1 MGGDNTLTTWC
12 ATFYNN
18 GKIYTAGTNLY
29 GQLGDGSFAGVD
41 RSTFAPVID
50 YNSVD
55 LQNVEKIWYCYTHAF
70 VKLSV
75 GDPASGGNNIFAW
88 GSNTY
93 GELGLGSAYTA
104 QPYATPSGVFNP
116 FNEVT
121 KIVGGL
127 GFSIALYADGTVE
140 AAGRNDFGQLGNGT
154 TAPSTVFSP
163 VRNSTNTADLTGVV
177 DIGAT
182 YDSAFAVL
190 SSGDVLMWG
199 RNTINTG
206 FPKQTADPYYGLL
219 VPSDNTAYFTLP
231 TLVGNYPNV
240 YSIPTTPAVKQSAF
254 LLRNV

>member
-1 MGGDNTLTTWC
+1 MGGDTILTTWC
-12 ATFYNN
+12 AAFYNN
-18 GKIYTAGTNLY
+18 GKVYTAGTNLY
-29 GQLGDGSFAGVD
+29 GQLGDGSFAAVD
-41 RSTFAPVID
+41 RPVFAPVID
-50 YNSVD
+50 YNSVE
-55 LQNVEKIWYCYTHAF
+55 LQNVEKIWYCYAHAF

-88 GSNTY
+88 GDNSN
-93 GELGLGSAYTA
+93 GGLGLGSAYTA

-121 KIVGGL
+121 KIVGGD
-127 GFSIALYADGTVE
+127 GFSIVLYADGTVE
-140 AAGRNDFGQLGNGT
+140 STGQNNYGQLGNST
-154 TAPSTVFSP
+154 TTDTSVFTP
-163 VRNSTNTADLTGVV
+163 VRNTTNTADLTGVV

-190 SSGDVLMWG
+190 SNGDILLWG

-206 FPKQTADPYYGLL
+206 FPKRTADPYYGLL

-240 YSIPTTPAVKQSAF
+240 YSIPTTPIAKQSAF